1 MNNKLYKVLMNQVIE
16 LFGWEHINTIG
27 VLKPEE
33 ILIEISELEP
43 TMVPAFLLGVDEV
56 KINSQIILINKNEV
70 VTIATYY
77 NVEESILGHVV
88 LYKGDIAYES
98 KRI

>member
-1 MNNKLYKVLMNQVIE
+1 MNQVIE
-16 LFGWEHINTIG
+16 LFGWEHIHTIE

-33 ILIEISELEP
+33 ILMEISELEP
-43 TMVPAFLLGVDEV
+43 TMVPAFLLGVDKV

-77 NVEESILGHVV
+77 SVEGSILGYAVI
-88 LYKGDIAYES
+88 YKGDIAYE